1 MAHEESSV
9 GLLHMAQF
17 ISRYLF
23 SQQALHK
30 PIFAFILS
38 FSGAWDGAQSL
49 AHARRVL
56 WATSLSPFFFFDV

>member
-1 MAHEESSV
+1 MAHEESSL

-17 ISRYLF
+17 ISSYLF

-30 PIFAFILS
+30 PIFAFILP

-56 WATSLSPFFFFDV
+56 